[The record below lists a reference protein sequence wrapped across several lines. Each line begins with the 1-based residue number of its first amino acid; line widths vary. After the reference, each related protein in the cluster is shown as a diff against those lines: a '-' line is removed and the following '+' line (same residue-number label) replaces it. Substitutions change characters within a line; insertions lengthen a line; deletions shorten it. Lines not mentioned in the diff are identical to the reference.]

1 MRKHVF
7 PALLL
12 SGLSLCVA
20 PPAFAVSKETI
31 RIMEQL
37 DALQQAVQSLQKTVD
52 TQTAVL
58 KTLVEQTNDSVNA
71 MKARVDALEKTNR
84 ESLAKTDNRFDT
96 MTSQLQ
102 ALSESLEEAKT
113 RLAKL
118 TDQVAQ
124 TQTIMQTLNAP
135 QAAQTSP
142 NAVNGAGGSSP
153 GTAPGPGSPPPQ
165 DARPRVPDA
174 ATLYQS
180 GTADYNAGR
189 YDLAIKDF
197 QQYLQYYPDTELASN
212 AQFYIGESYYAQ
224 EDYAKAIDEYNKC
237 LDRYPAGDKL
247 PAAQLKKGYALLD
260 LGQSQAG
267 ARELRSL
274 IQRYPN
280 SHEADLARQR
290 LKGLTAAPAAARKRT
305 H

>member
-12 SGLSLCVA
+12 SGLCLSVA
-20 PPAFAVSKETI
+20 PRAFAVSKETI

-37 DALQQAVQSLQKTVD
+37 DALQQALQNLQKTVD

-96 MTSQLQ
+96 MTGQMQ
-102 ALSESLEEAKT
+102 ALSESLEEVKT
-113 RLAKL
+113 RVAKL

-124 TQTIMQTLNAP
+124 TQTIIQTLNAP
-135 QAAQTSP
+135 QAAQAPP
-142 NAVNGAGGSSP
+142 NAANGAGGSSP
-153 GTAPGPGSPPPQ
+153 GTGPGSPPQ
-165 DARPRVPDA
+165 DPRPRIPDA

-180 GTADYNAGR
+180 GIADYNGGR

-212 AQFYIGESYYAQ
+212 AQFYVGEAYYAQ
-224 EDYAKAIDEYNKC
+224 EEYPKAIDEYNKC

-280 SHEADLARQR
+280 SREADLARQR

-305 H
+305 R

>member
-1 MRKHVF
+1 M
-7 PALLL
+7 
-12 SGLSLCVA
+12 
-20 PPAFAVSKETI
+20 
-31 RIMEQL
+31 
-37 DALQQAVQSLQKTVD
+37 
-52 TQTAVL
+52 
-58 KTLVEQTNDSVNA
+58 
-71 MKARVDALEKTNR
+71 
-84 ESLAKTDNRFDT
+84 
-96 MTSQLQ
+96 
-102 ALSESLEEAKT
+102 
-113 RLAKL
+113 
-118 TDQVAQ
+118 
-124 TQTIMQTLNAP
+124 
-135 QAAQTSP
+135 
-142 NAVNGAGGSSP
+142 
-153 GTAPGPGSPPPQ
+153 
-165 DARPRVPDA
+165 
-174 ATLYQS
+174 YQS

-280 SHEADLARQR
+280 SREADLARQR